1 MGHVRFWGHALLRVI
16 QAAGARA
23 HQGSMRRRGAALR
36 MVCAAAISCGLLW
49 QGRFDCGV
57 RGVRSCKLWLL
68 MRTVVC
74 GSFCRRARNIS
85 ARLNVVT
92 TRAFLCPLRV
102 RESARAAHRRQK
114 GWNRVVPIA
123 HARECSVM
131 PGSKAQSS
139 AHYEMTQVRAAG
151 RPALASAV
159 MRASV
164 RICGM
169 YRCACDKR
177 YIDLCA

>member
-1 MGHVRFWGHALLRVI
+1 MGHVRFGGHALLRVI

-36 MVCAAAISCGLLW
+36 MVCAAAINCGLLW

-57 RGVRSCKLWLL
+57 RGVRGCKPWLL

-74 GSFCRRARNIS
+74 GSFCRRARAIYRHRSMSSPS
-85 ARLNVVT
+85 ARCC
-92 TRAFLCPLRV
+92 AI
-102 RESARAAHRRQK
+102 AR
-114 GWNRVVPIA
+114 
-123 HARECSVM
+123 ARECSVT
-131 PGSKAQSS
+131 PGSKAQSR
-139 AHYEMTQVRAAG
+139 AHYKNAQVRAAG
-151 RPALASAV
+151 RPALALGV

>member
-1 MGHVRFWGHALLRVI
+1 MSGLGDMPFCALFRLCRSACASGQHAAARGRHAL
-16 QAAGARA
+16 
-23 HQGSMRRRGAALR
+23 
-36 MVCAAAISCGLLW
+36 VCAAAISCGLLW

-102 RESARAAHRRQK
+102 RESAMAAHRRQK
-114 GWNRVVPIA
+114 GLNRVVPIA
-123 HARECSVM
+123 HARECSVT
-131 PGSKAQSS
+131 PGSKVQSS

-151 RPALASAV
+151 RPALGV